1 MSVLQRKELED
12 SPLADLHAIASELG
26 IEGYRA
32 LRKGDLIAAILGIQG
47 GDEGEP
53 ADDGGRDAVAD
64 RGGEIEDAPEAE
76 QPEGAVDDEPEAE
89 LEQPDAEADD
99 GPKPRRRRR
108 AATDDDEPKPRR
120 RARAETA
127 PAEDDEDEDEE
138 RESVTGVLDV
148 LSNGSGFVRVEGGED
163 VYVSPAQIRR
173 CELRPGDEVTGPAR
187 PPRRNERYPSLVRV
201 ASVNGRDAEP
211 PEQRPHFSDLT
222 PVHASERLAGPP
234 ALASVPFGK
243 GSRVAVAGAAG
254 SGATRLLREL
264 VSTLAGQPGD
274 LTVTVVLAGA
284 RPEEVTDW
292 RRDTEA
298 PVYGGSFDTA
308 PADQAQAA
316 QLAVE
321 RAKRVAERGGD
332 AVVVI
337 DSLDSLDPAL
347 ARRLFGAGRKLE
359 EGGSLTVFAAV
370 GAGSEHLR
378 VASTRVVLETG
389 TPEPAVAA
397 ERSGTQR
404 ADLLG

>member
-32 LRKGDLIAAILGIQG
+32 LRKEDLIAAILGIQG
-47 GDEGEP
+47 GDEDAPADEEP
-53 ADDGGRDAVAD
+53 AKPRRNGRR
-64 RGGEIEDAPEAE
+64 RGRTAARRGEIEDAPEAE
-76 QPEGAVDDEPEAE
+76 RPEGSVDDEPEAE
-89 LEQPDAEADD
+89 IEAEQPDGEV
-99 GPKPRRRRR
+99 
-108 AATDDDEPKPRR
+108 DDEPKGDVEQV
-120 RARAETA
+120 ARGESA
-127 PAEDDEDEDEE
+127 EDEDEE

-148 LSNGSGFVRVEGGED
+148 LSNGSGFVRVEDGDD

-173 CELRPGDEVTGPAR
+173 CELRPGDEVSGPAR

-201 ASVNGRDAEP
+201 ASVNGKDAEP

-234 ALASVPFGK
+234 ALQGVAFGK
-243 GSRVAVAGAAG
+243 GSRVAVAGSAG
-254 SGATRLLREL
+254 AGATRLLREL
-264 VSTLAGQPGD
+264 VSTLAGQSGD

-292 RRDTEA
+292 RRETKA
-298 PVYGGSFDTA
+298 PVYGGSFDSPT
-308 PADQAQAA
+308 ADQAQAA

-337 DSLDSLDPAL
+337 DSLDSLDPGL

-370 GAGSEHLR
+370 GAGSENLR
-378 VASTRVVLETG
+378 VASTRVVLQ
-389 TPEPAVAA
+389 
-397 ERSGTQR
+397 SGTAEPTVAPELSGVQR
-404 ADLLG
+404 ADLLS

>member
-47 GDEGEP
+47 GDEGE
-53 ADDGGRDAVAD
+53 ATGNGARESATASQ
-64 RGGEIEDAPEAE
+64 GEIEDAPEAE
-76 QPEGAVDDEPEAE
+76 QPEGEVDDEPEAE
-89 LEQPDAEADD
+89 TEQPPNE
-99 GPKPRRRRR
+99 PEPT
-108 AATDDDEPKPRR
+108 AA
-120 RARAETA
+120 
-127 PAEDDEDEDEE
+127 AEDEEE

-148 LSNGSGFVRVEGGED
+148 LSNGSGFVRLAEGDD

-173 CELRPGDEVTGPAR
+173 CELRPGDEVSGPAR

-211 PEQRPHFSDLT
+211 PEQRPHFADLT

-234 ALASVPFGK
+234 ALEGVPFGK
-243 GSRVAVAGAAG
+243 GSRVAVAGPAG
-254 SGATRLLREL
+254 AGATRLLRQL
-264 VSTLAGQPGD
+264 VSALAAAPGD

-298 PVYGGSFDTA
+298 SVYGGSFDLS

-332 AVVVI
+332 AAVVI
-337 DSLDSLDPAL
+337 DSLDAIDPGL

-359 EGGSLTVFAAV
+359 EGGSLTVVAAV
-370 GAGSEHLR
+370 GEGSEHLR
-378 VASTRVVLETG
+378 VASTRVVLEAG
-389 TPEPAVAA
+389 AAEPAVVAD
-397 ERSGTQR
+397 RSGAQR

>member
-1 MSVLQRKELED
+1 MSVLQRKDLED

-32 LRKGDLIAAILGIQG
+32 LRKGDMIAAILGIQG

-53 ADDGGRDAVAD
+53 AGADGRESATD
-64 RGGEIEDAPEAE
+64 RRGEIEDAPEAE
-76 QPEGAVDDEPEAE
+76 QPEGAVDDEPEDEIEPPGAVD
-89 LEQPDAEADD
+89 DA
-99 GPKPRRRRR
+99 PKARGRR
-108 AATDDDEPKPRR
+108 APAEPASDDDEG
-120 RARAETA
+120 
-127 PAEDDEDEDEE
+127 E

-148 LSNGSGFVRVEGGED
+148 LSNGSGFVRVEGGDD

-173 CELRPGDEVTGPAR
+173 CELRPGDEISGPAR

-201 ASVNGRDAEP
+201 ASVNGKDAEP
-211 PEQRPHFSDLT
+211 PEQRPHFADLT
-222 PVHASERLAGPP
+222 PVHPSERLSSPP
-234 ALASVPFGK
+234 ALESVPFGK

-254 SGATRLLREL
+254 AGATRLLRQL

-292 RRDTEA
+292 RRETEA
-298 PVYGGSFDTA
+298 PVYGGSFDNS

-337 DSLDSLDPAL
+337 DSLDVLDANL

-389 TPEPAVAA
+389 TPEPTVAA
-397 ERSGTQR
+397 ERSGAQR
-404 ADLLG
+404 ADLLS

>member
-47 GDEGEP
+47 GDDDDPAPAEP
-53 ADDGGRDAVAD
+53 TGNGGR
-64 RGGEIEDAPEAE
+64 RGARGRRGEIEDAPEAE
-76 QPEGAVDDEPEAE
+76 RPEGVVDDEPEAE
-89 LEQPDAEADD
+89 AEVEAERPDGEADD
-99 GPKPRRRRR
+99 APKPARRRRQ
-108 AATDDDEPKPRR
+108 KP
-120 RARAETA
+120 AA
-127 PAEDDEDEDEE
+127 PAGDGDAEDESDEE

-148 LSNGSGFVRVEGGED
+148 LSNGSGFIRLEDGDD

-173 CELRPGDEVTGPAR
+173 CELRPGDEVSGPAR
-187 PPRRNERYPSLVRV
+187 PARRNERYPSLVRV

-211 PEQRPHFSDLT
+211 PEQRPLFADLT
-222 PVHASERLAGPP
+222 PVHATERLSAPP
-234 ALASVPFGK
+234 ALEGVPFGK
-243 GSRVAVAGAAG
+243 GSRVAIAGSAGA
-254 SGATRLLREL
+254 GATRLLRQL

-292 RRDTEA
+292 RRETDA
-298 PVYGGSFDTA
+298 PVYGGSFDSS
-308 PADQAQAA
+308 PGDQAQAA

-332 AVVVI
+332 AAVVV
-337 DSLDSLDPAL
+337 DSLDSLDADL

-359 EGGSLTVFAAV
+359 EGGSLTVIAAV

-389 TPEPAVAA
+389 AAEPTVAA
-397 ERSGTQR
+397 ELSGAQR

>member
-1 MSVLQRKELED
+1 VSVLQRKELED

-47 GDEGEP
+47 GDEDAP
-53 ADDGGRDAVAD
+53 AADAAKRPAGNGRRRSARA
-64 RGGEIEDAPEAE
+64 RRGEIEDAPEPE
-76 QPEGAVDDEPEAE
+76 QPEGVVDDEPEAE
-89 LEQPDAEADD
+89 IEAEQPDGEV
-99 GPKPRRRRR
+99 
-108 AATDDDEPKPRR
+108 DDESKAGVER
-120 RARAETA
+120 E
-127 PAEDDEDEDEE
+127 PAGESTSAEDEE

-173 CELRPGDEVTGPAR
+173 CELRPGDEVSGPAR

-201 ASVNGRDAEP
+201 ASVNGKDAEP

-222 PVHASERLAGPP
+222 PVHASERLSGPP
-234 ALASVPFGK
+234 ALESVSFGK
-243 GSRVAVAGAAG
+243 GSRVAVAGSSGA
-254 SGATRLLREL
+254 GATRLLREL
-264 VSTLAGQPGD
+264 VSTLAAQTGG

-292 RRDTEA
+292 RRETKA
-298 PVYGGSFDTA
+298 PVYGGSFDSP

-316 QLAVE
+316 QLAIE

-337 DSLDSLDPAL
+337 DSLDSLEPGL

-359 EGGSLTVFAAV
+359 EGGSLTVVAAV

-378 VASTRVVLETG
+378 VASTRVVLQSG
-389 TPEPAVAA
+389 AAEPTVAA
-397 ERSGTQR
+397 ELSGVQR
-404 ADLLG
+404 PDLLG

>member
-1 MSVLQRKELED
+1 VSVLQRKELED

-47 GDEGEP
+47 GDEDEP
-53 ADDGGRDAVAD
+53 ADQAPPKPRRNGRR
-64 RGGEIEDAPEAE
+64 RGRAAGRRGEIEDAPAAE
-76 QPEGAVDDEPEAE
+76 QAEGSVDDEPEVE
-89 LEQPDAEADD
+89 IESEQPDGEV
-99 GPKPRRRRR
+99 
-108 AATDDDEPKPRR
+108 DDEPKAGVER
-120 RARAETA
+120 TA
-127 PAEDDEDEDEE
+127 SGESADEEDEE

-148 LSNGSGFVRVEGGED
+148 LSNGSGFVRVEYGDD

-173 CELRPGDEVTGPAR
+173 CELRPGDEISGPAR

-201 ASVNGRDAEP
+201 ASVNGKDAEP
-211 PEQRPHFSDLT
+211 PEQRPNFSDLT

-234 ALASVPFGK
+234 ALEGVPFGK
-243 GSRVAVAGAAG
+243 GSRVAVAGSAG
-254 SGATRLLREL
+254 AGATRLLREL
-264 VSTLAGQPGD
+264 VSALAGQSGD

-292 RRDTEA
+292 RRETEA
-298 PVYGGSFDTA
+298 PVYGGSFDNP
-308 PADQAQAA
+308 PADQSQAA

-337 DSLDSLDPAL
+337 DSLDSLDPGL
-347 ARRLFGAGRKLE
+347 ARRLFGAGRRLE

-378 VASTRVVLETG
+378 VASTRVVLQSG
-389 TPEPAVAA
+389 TAEPAVAL
-397 ERSGTQR
+397 ELSGTQR